1 MKMSL
6 NPGRPAPVVSLRPNT
21 YSTFAD
27 ACITLPPGA
36 TGEIAM
42 PCPKCSAERKKQDKP
57 DLKVNVEK
65 QTWYCHHC
73 GWKGGLA
80 NGRDQSITLADL
92 ARDKRLPESFLR
104 ELGVRD
110 ILHAVGIP
118 YHHADGSEAYIK
130 RRTAL
135 RARDGSFVP
144 KGEHQLPYGLERLQ
158 AAREAGH
165 VVLVEGESDCWTG
178 WYHGY
183 PMLGIPGATSTKVLQ
198 AEHLAGIGEVYA
210 VQETDS
216 AGAEFIQGLRR
227 RLLIIGYRGAL
238 HVAHLPTKDTN
249 ELHKRDPDGF
259 TVAFEAAL
267 KASES
272 PDTAGAEQAD
282 EATQEPRSSSAPGA
296 GEEPWLAPAMLP
308 DGLPPV
314 AELDEA
320 LLPDPLR
327 AWIMDIS
334 DRMQAPPDYSAA
346 TVIVA
351 LSSLIGRRLGIH
363 PKRHDDWLAVPNL
376 WGGVVG
382 RPAMM
387 KTPSI
392 AEALKPLNRLV
403 ADAIEAHVAAIQSY
417 QDEME
422 LHEARKTAR
431 KQKLVSAAK
440 KGSNMDAISR
450 EEAPQAPIMR
460 RYKTDDPTIEKLCEI
475 LKENPQ
481 GMLVFRDELVGW
493 LRGLDKQG
501 REGDRAFYLEAWS
514 GTVRNYTIDRIGRG
528 TIIIPELCVSVF
540 GGIQP
545 GPLSSY
551 VYATHQG
558 GTGDDGLLQRFQ
570 VLVWPDPPATWHNVD
585 RWPDTEA
592 KTRAY
597 KVFQDLNALAPAAF
611 GLFPA
616 EDGDVPAIR
625 FSPPAQELFNEWRH
639 ALEQRLRSGEL
650 LHPALESHLAKYRS
664 LMPSLALIFHLV
676 ACASSEWHP
685 LVREEHAAL
694 AAAWCE
700 YLESHAKRLYASALD
715 PGMESAHALFERL
728 RRGDVQDGF
737 SLRDIYRNCWLR
749 LTTPDEAQAAV
760 RVLEEFGW
768 IRSQTIR
775 TGGRPTTQ
783 MQIHPSLRPS
793 A

>member
-1 MKMSL
+1 MSVNL
-6 NPGRPAPVVSLRPNT
+6 GRTSAPVVPLHPT
-21 YSTFAD
+21 TWAD
-27 ACITLPPGA
+27 VGIEIPPGA
-36 TGEIAM
+36 TGEVATL
-42 PCPKCSAERKKQDKP
+42 CPQCSVERKKQNKP

-80 NGRDQSITLADL
+80 NGRGQSISLSDL
-92 ARDKRLPESFLR
+92 AHDKQIPVAFLR
-104 ELGVRD
+104 ELG
-110 ILHAVGIP
+110 LHDLPDGGAGIP
-118 YHHADGSEAYIK
+118 YRAADGKTAYVK

-135 RARDGSFVP
+135 KAGEGSFVP
-144 KGEHQLPYGLERLQ
+144 KGAHQMPYGLDRLHT
-158 AAREAGH
+158 AREAGYI
-165 VVLVEGESDCWTG
+165 VLVEGESDCWTG
-178 WYHGY
+178 WYQGY
-183 PMLGIPGATSTKVLQ
+183 PMLGIPGAKAVKVLQ
-198 AEHLAGIGEVYA
+198 DEHLDGIDKVYA
-210 VQETDS
+210 VQETDA
-216 AGAEFIQGLRR
+216 AGAEFIEGLRK
-227 RLLIIGYRGAL
+227 RLAAIGYRGAF
-238 HVAHLPTKDTN
+238 HVLHLPAKDPN
-249 ELHKRDPDGF
+249 ELHKRNPDSF
-259 TVAFEAAL
+259 KAAFDAAL
-267 KASES
+267 KESEQTQGS
-272 PDTAGAEQAD
+272 EKA
-282 EATQEPRSSSAPGA
+282 QEPRSGPGP
-296 GEEPWLAPAMLP
+296 GEEPWLDPAPLP

-327 AWIMDIS
+327 AWIIDIS
-334 DRMQAPPDYSAA
+334 DRMQAPPDYIAA
-346 TVIVA
+346 AVIVA
-351 LSSLIGRRLGIH
+351 LSSIIGRRLGIH
-363 PKRHDDWLAVPNL
+363 PKRHDDWLVVCNA

-403 ADAIEAHVAAIQSY
+403 ADAIEAHESALRRYA
-417 QDEME
+417 EELE

-431 KQKLVSAAK
+431 KQKLVAAAK
-440 KGSNMDAISR
+440 KGGNMDAIGR
-450 EEAPQAPIMR
+450 EDAPQAPVMR

-481 GMLVFRDELVGW
+481 GVLVFRDELIGW
-493 LRGLDKQG
+493 LRSLDKQG
-501 REGDRAFYLEAWS
+501 REGDRAFYLESWS
-514 GTVRNYTIDRIGRG
+514 GTARHYTIDRIGRG
-528 TIIIPELCVSVF
+528 TIVIPELCVSVF

-558 GTGDDGLLQRFQ
+558 GAGDDGLLQRFQ
-570 VLVWPDPPATWHNVD
+570 VLVWPDPPTTWRNVD

-592 KTRAY
+592 KTKAY

-625 FSPPAQELFNEWRH
+625 FSPPAQELFDEWRH
-639 ALEQRLRSGEL
+639 ALELRLRSGEL

-685 LVREEHAAL
+685 MVREEHAAL

-715 PGMESAHALFERL
+715 PGMESAYALFERL

-737 SLRDIYRNCWLR
+737 SLRDIYRNCWSR

-760 RVLEEFGW
+760 RVLDEFGW